1 MSQPIT
7 NLGKDDLICIRETIA
22 GTETDVL
29 LRILCT
35 PETNP
40 YGNYYFVVREYA
52 TGTGAG
58 ESNFRYN
65 NSNTEVNYEN
75 SLLDQFMT
83 GEYSGR
89 LSAETLA
96 CIATSSVICYNLAET
111 ASYTLARKIFALSN
125 KELHGDYSN
134 DESVDLGYFTNS
146 TSRITKNKA
155 GNAVGVWARSP
166 SSAST
171 VCYVSTNGGLNAYSP
186 TIYNSARPAF
196 NLLSSCLVATV
207 ANDDGSYN
215 LITSADIPARKA
227 GFTSSLGDT
236 ETRPEQIKV
245 ECDTVCEGTL
255 SVAVCNNYNDETPTW
270 ESTTLGTTHDFA
282 NQTKTADKWGVGVKI
297 EAESE
302 SNIILYEPVALVLCE
317 EAKEETA

>member
-52 TGTGAG
+52 TGTGTG
-58 ESNFRYN
+58 ESNFRYS

-83 GEYSGR
+83 EEYSGR

-134 DESVDLGYFTNS
+134 DESVDLGYFTNN

-155 GNAVGVWARSP
+155 GNAVRVWTRSP

-171 VCYVSTNGGLNAYSP
+171 VCCVNTLGGLGAYSP
-186 TIYNSARPAF
+186 TDGYSARPAF

-207 ANDDGSYN
+207 ANGDGSYN

-227 GFTSSLGDT
+227 GFTASLGDT

>member
-134 DESVDLGYFTNS
+134 DESVDLGYFTNN

-155 GNAVGVWARSP
+155 GNAVSVWTRSP

-171 VCYVSTNGGLNAYSP
+171 VCYVAMNGGLFTNSL
-186 TIYNSARPAF
+186 TINYSARPAF
-196 NLLSSCLVATV
+196 NLLSSSLVATV
-207 ANDDGSYN
+207 ANGDGSYN

-227 GFTSSLGDT
+227 GFTASLGDT

-255 SVAVCNNYNDETPTW
+255 SVAVCNNYNDNTPTW
-270 ESTTLGTTHDFA
+270 EATALGATHDFA

>member
-7 NLGKDDLICIRETIA
+7 NLGKDDLICMQETVN
-22 GTETDVL
+22 GTTSDVL
-29 LRILCT
+29 FRILCT

-40 YGNYYFVVREYA
+40 YGSYYFVVREYA
-52 TGTGAG
+52 TGTGSG
-58 ESNFRYN
+58 ESNFKYS
-65 NSNTEVNYEN
+65 NSSTEVNYEN

-83 GEYSGR
+83 GEYTGR

-96 CIATSSVICYNLAET
+96 CIATSSVICYNIAES

-134 DESVDLGYFTNS
+134 DESVDLGYFTNNN
-146 TSRITKNKA
+146 SRITKNIA
-155 GNAVGVWARSP
+155 GNAVNVWSRSP
-166 SSAST
+166 CSAST
-171 VCYVSTNGGLNAYSP
+171 VCYVYTNGVLITYSP
-186 TIYNSARPAF
+186 SSSFSARPAF
-196 NLLSSCLVATV
+196 NLLSSSLVATV
-207 ANDDGSYN
+207 ANGDGSYN
-215 LITSADIPARKA
+215 LITSTDIPARKA
-227 GFTSSLGDT
+227 GFTASLGDT
-236 ETRPEQIKV
+236 ETRPEQVKV

-270 ESTTLGTTHDFA
+270 ESTTLGATHDFA

-317 EAKEETA
+317 EAKEETT

>member
-83 GEYSGR
+83 GEYTGR

-134 DESVDLGYFTNS
+134 DESVDLGYFTNNN
-146 TSRITKNKA
+146 SRITKNKA
-155 GNAVGVWARSP
+155 GNAVNVWTRSP

-171 VCYVSTNGGLNAYSP
+171 VCCVSSGGYLNTNGPASGY
-186 TIYNSARPAF
+186 SARPAF
-196 NLLSSCLVATV
+196 NLLSSSLVATV
-207 ANDDGSYN
+207 ANGDGSYN
-215 LITSADIPARKA
+215 LITSTDIPARKA
-227 GFTSSLGDT
+227 GFTASLGDT
-236 ETRPEQIKV
+236 ETRPEQVKV

-270 ESTTLGTTHDFA
+270 ESTTLGATHDFA

-317 EAKEETA
+317 EAKEETT

>member
-7 NLGKDDLICIRETIA
+7 NLGKDDLICMQETVN
-22 GTETDVL
+22 GTTSDVL
-29 LRILCT
+29 FRILCT

-134 DESVDLGYFTNS
+134 DESVDLGYFTNN

-155 GNAVGVWARSP
+155 GNAVYVWARSP

-171 VCYVSTNGGLNAYSP
+171 VCYVFANGNLNTISP
-186 TIYNSARPAF
+186 TNNISARPAF
-196 NLLSSCLVATV
+196 NLLSSSLVATV
-207 ANDDGSYN
+207 ANGDGSYN

-227 GFTSSLGDT
+227 GFTASLGDT

-270 ESTTLGTTHDFA
+270 ESTSLGATHDFA

>member
-7 NLGKDDLICIRETIA
+7 NLGKDDLICMQETVN
-22 GTETDVL
+22 GTTSDVL
-29 LRILCT
+29 FRILCT
-35 PETNP
+35 PDTNP
-40 YGNYYFVVREYA
+40 YGDCYFVVREYA
-52 TGTGAG
+52 TGTGTG
-58 ESNFRYN
+58 ESNFRYS

-83 GEYSGR
+83 EEYSGR

-96 CIATSSVICYNLAET
+96 CIATSSVICYNLAKT

-125 KELHGDYSN
+125 KELHGDYAD
-134 DESVDLGYFTNS
+134 DESVDLGYFTDNN
-146 TSRITKNKA
+146 SRITKNKA
-155 GNAVGVWARSP
+155 GNAVSVWTRSP
-166 SSAST
+166 GSAST
-171 VCYVSTNGGLNAYSP
+171 VCCVHASGGLNAFRPASYG
-186 TIYNSARPAF
+186 SARPAF

-207 ANDDGSYN
+207 ANGDGSYN

-227 GFTSSLGDT
+227 GFTASLGDT

-245 ECDTVCEGTL
+245 ECDTVCGGTL

-270 ESTTLGTTHDFA
+270 ESTTLGATHDFA

>member
-7 NLGKDDLICIRETIA
+7 NLGKDDLICMQETVN
-22 GTETDVL
+22 GTTSDVL
-29 LRILCT
+29 FRILCT

-40 YGNYYFVVREYA
+40 YGDCYFVVREYA
-52 TGTGAG
+52 TGTGTG
-58 ESNFRYN
+58 ESNFRYS

-83 GEYSGR
+83 EKYSGR

-134 DESVDLGYFTNS
+134 DESVDLGYFTDDN
-146 TSRITKNKA
+146 SRITKNKA
-155 GNAVGVWARSP
+155 GNAVHVWTRSP

-171 VCYVSTNGGLNAYSP
+171 VCYVSTSGYLYANSP
-186 TIYNSARPAF
+186 ASYGSARPAF

-207 ANDDGSYN
+207 ANGDGSYN

-227 GFTSSLGDT
+227 GFTASLGDT

-255 SVAVCNNYNDETPTW
+255 SVAVCNNYNDKTPTW
-270 ESTTLGTTHDFA
+270 ESTSLGATHDFA

-302 SNIILYEPVALVLCE
+302 SNIILYEPVALVICE

>member
-134 DESVDLGYFTNS
+134 DESVDLGYFTNN

-155 GNAVGVWARSP
+155 GNAVSVWARSP
-166 SSAST
+166 SSASA
-171 VCYVSTNGGLNAYSP
+171 VCFVYTNGGLYTSGPAGN
-186 TIYNSARPAF
+186 NSARPAF

-207 ANDDGSYN
+207 ANGDGSYN

>member
-7 NLGKDDLICIRETIA
+7 NLGKDDLICMQETVN
-22 GTETDVL
+22 GTTSDVL
-29 LRILCT
+29 FRILCT
-35 PETNP
+35 PDTNP
-40 YGNYYFVVREYA
+40 YGDCYFVVREYA
-52 TGTGAG
+52 TRTGTG
-58 ESNFRYN
+58 ESNFRYS

-83 GEYSGR
+83 EEYSGR

-134 DESVDLGYFTNS
+134 DESVDLGYFTNN

-155 GNAVGVWARSP
+155 GNAVTVWTRSP

-171 VCYVSTNGGLNAYSP
+171 VCYMHANGNLITSSP
-186 TIYNSARPAF
+186 TFDGSARPAF

>member
-7 NLGKDDLICIRETIA
+7 NLGKDDLICMQETVN
-22 GTETDVL
+22 GTTSDVL
-29 LRILCT
+29 FRILCT
-35 PETNP
+35 PDTNP
-40 YGNYYFVVREYA
+40 YGDCYFVVREYA
-52 TGTGAG
+52 TGTGTG
-58 ESNFRYN
+58 ESNFRYS

-83 GEYSGR
+83 EEYSGR

-155 GNAVGVWARSP
+155 GNAVGVWTRSP

-171 VCYVSTNGGLNAYSP
+171 VCCVITNGNLYAGSP
-186 TIYNSARPAF
+186 TSNGSARPAF

-207 ANDDGSYN
+207 ANGDGSYN

>member
-7 NLGKDDLICIRETIA
+7 NLGKDYMICIRETIA

-52 TGTGAG
+52 TGTGTG

-83 GEYSGR
+83 GEYTGR

-134 DESVDLGYFTNS
+134 DESVDLGYFTNN

-155 GNAVGVWARSP
+155 GNAVGVWTRSP
-166 SSAST
+166 GSAST
-171 VCYVSTNGGLNAYSP
+171 VCCVHTYGGLYTLSP
-186 TIYNSARPAF
+186 TYGISARPAF

-207 ANDDGSYN
+207 ANGDGSYN

-227 GFTSSLGDT
+227 GFTASLGDT
-236 ETRPEQIKV
+236 ETCPEQIKV

-317 EAKEETA
+317 EAKEETT

>member
-7 NLGKDDLICIRETIA
+7 NLGKDDLICMQETVN
-22 GTETDVL
+22 GTTSDVL
-29 LRILCT
+29 FRILCT

-40 YGNYYFVVREYA
+40 YGNHYFVVRECA

-65 NSNTEVNYEN
+65 SSSTEVNYEN

-83 GEYSGR
+83 GEYTGR

-134 DESVDLGYFTNS
+134 DESVDLGYFTNN

-155 GNAVGVWARSP
+155 GNAVSVWTRSP

-171 VCYVSTNGGLNAYSP
+171 VCCVYTNGNLYTYSP
-186 TIYNSARPAF
+186 TNIYSARPAF

-207 ANDDGSYN
+207 ANGDGSYN

-227 GFTSSLGDT
+227 GFTASLGDT
-236 ETRPEQIKV
+236 ETCPEQIKV

-317 EAKEETA
+317 EAKEETT

>member
-134 DESVDLGYFTNS
+134 DESVDLGYFTNN

-155 GNAVGVWARSP
+155 GNAVYVWTRSP
-166 SSAST
+166 CSAST
-171 VCYVSTNGGLNAYSP
+171 VCCVFTNGNLYTYSP
-186 TIYNSARPAF
+186 TGYISARPAF

-207 ANDDGSYN
+207 ANGDGSYN

-227 GFTSSLGDT
+227 GFTASLGDT
-236 ETRPEQIKV
+236 ETRPEQVKV

>member
-40 YGNYYFVVREYA
+40 YGNYYFVVREYV
-52 TGTGAG
+52 TGTGAD

-134 DESVDLGYFTNS
+134 DESVDLGYFTDDN
-146 TSRITKNKA
+146 SRITKNKA
-155 GNAVGVWARSP
+155 GNAVHVWTRSP

-171 VCYVSTNGGLNAYSP
+171 VCYVSTSGYLFANGPANGYA
-186 TIYNSARPAF
+186 ARPAF

-207 ANDDGSYN
+207 ANGDGSYN

-227 GFTSSLGDT
+227 GFTASLGDT

-255 SVAVCNNYNDETPTW
+255 SVAVCNNYNDKTPTW
-270 ESTTLGTTHDFA
+270 ESTSLGATHDFA

-317 EAKEETA
+317 EAKEETT

>member
-58 ESNFRYN
+58 ESNFRYS

-83 GEYSGR
+83 EEYSGR

-134 DESVDLGYFTNS
+134 DESVDLGYFTNN

-155 GNAVGVWARSP
+155 GNAVYVWTRSP
-166 SSAST
+166 GSAST
-171 VCYVSTNGGLNAYSP
+171 VCYVNANGYLYANSP
-186 TIYNSARPAF
+186 TNNYSARPAF

-207 ANDDGSYN
+207 ANGDGSYN

-227 GFTSSLGDT
+227 GFTASLGDT

-245 ECDTVCEGTL
+245 ECDTVCGGTL

-270 ESTTLGTTHDFA
+270 ESTTLGATHDFA

>member
-134 DESVDLGYFTNS
+134 DESVDLGYFTNN

-155 GNAVGVWARSP
+155 GNAVSVWTRSP

-171 VCYVSTNGGLNAYSP
+171 VCYVYTNGYLFTNGP
-186 TIYNSARPAF
+186 TNNFSARPAF

-207 ANDDGSYN
+207 ANGDGSYN

-227 GFTSSLGDT
+227 GFTASLGDT
-236 ETRPEQIKV
+236 ETRPEQVKV

-297 EAESE
+297 EAESK

>member
-134 DESVDLGYFTNS
+134 DESVDLGYFTNN

-155 GNAVGVWARSP
+155 GNAVYVWTRSP

-171 VCYVSTNGGLNAYSP
+171 VCYVHTNGSLNTYSSAGSL
-186 TIYNSARPAF
+186 SARPAF

-207 ANDDGSYN
+207 ANGDGSYN

-227 GFTSSLGDT
+227 GFTASLGDT

-245 ECDTVCEGTL
+245 ECDTVCGGTL

-270 ESTTLGTTHDFA
+270 ESTTLGATHDFA

>member
-7 NLGKDDLICIRETIA
+7 NLGKDDLICMQETVN
-22 GTETDVL
+22 GTTSDVL

-35 PETNP
+35 PDTNP
-40 YGNYYFVVREYA
+40 YGDCYFVVREYA
-52 TGTGAG
+52 TRTGTG
-58 ESNFRYN
+58 ESNFRYS

-83 GEYSGR
+83 EEYSGR

-134 DESVDLGYFTNS
+134 DESVDLGYFTNN

-155 GNAVGVWARSP
+155 GNAVTVWTRSP

-171 VCYVSTNGGLNAYSP
+171 VCYMHANGNLITSSP
-186 TIYNSARPAF
+186 TFDGSARPAF

>member
-7 NLGKDDLICIRETIA
+7 NLGVDDLICIRETIA

-65 NSNTEVNYEN
+65 NTNTEVNYED

-83 GEYSGR
+83 GEYTQR
-89 LSAETLA
+89 LSAQTLA
-96 CIATSSVICYNLAET
+96 CIATSSITCYNIAES

-125 KELHGDYSN
+125 KELHGNYSN
-134 DESVDLGYFTNS
+134 DESVDLGYFTDNN
-146 TSRITKNKA
+146 SRITKNKA
-155 GNAVGVWARSP
+155 GNAVNIWARSP
-166 SSAST
+166 YSAST
-171 VCYVSTNGGLNAYSP
+171 VCCVDGYGNLYAGSP
-186 TIYNSARPAF
+186 TYGDSARPAF
-196 NLLSSCLVATV
+196 NLLSSSLVASV
-207 ANDDGSYN
+207 ANGDGSYN
-215 LITSADIPARKA
+215 LVPDATVPNQVA
-227 GFTSSLGDT
+227 GFTALLGETD
-236 ETRPEQIKV
+236 TRPKQVKV
-245 ECDTVCEGTL
+245 DCDATYSGTL
-255 SVAVCNNYNDETPTW
+255 NVAVCNNYKDGNPTW
-270 ESTTLGTTHDFA
+270 ESASLGTVHAFS
-282 NQTKTADKWGVGVKI
+282 NQTKTADKWAVGVKI

-302 SNIILYEPVALVLCE
+302 TNIILHEPVALVLCE
-317 EAKEETA
+317 KAQEATT

>member
-65 NSNTEVNYEN
+65 NSSTEVNYEN

-83 GEYSGR
+83 GEYAGR

-134 DESVDLGYFTNS
+134 DESVDLGYFTNNN
-146 TSRITKNKA
+146 SRITKNKA
-155 GNAVGVWARSP
+155 GNAVGVWTRSP
-166 SSAST
+166 SSASA
-171 VCYVSTNGGLNAYSP
+171 VCCVHTNGNLITFSP
-186 TIYNSARPAF
+186 TGCISARPAF
-196 NLLSSCLVATV
+196 NLLSSSLVATI
-207 ANDDGSYN
+207 ANGDGSYN

-227 GFTSSLGDT
+227 GFTASLGDT
-236 ETRPEQIKV
+236 ETRPEQVKV

-270 ESTTLGTTHDFA
+270 ESTTLGATHDFV

>member
-52 TGTGAG
+52 TGTGTG

-83 GEYSGR
+83 GEYTGR

-134 DESVDLGYFTNS
+134 DESVDLGYFTNN

-155 GNAVGVWARSP
+155 GNAVSVWTRSP

-171 VCYVSTNGGLNAYSP
+171 VCCVYANGGLGANSP
-186 TIYNSARPAF
+186 ANYISARPAF

-207 ANDDGSYN
+207 ANGDGSYN

-227 GFTSSLGDT
+227 GFTASLGDT
-236 ETRPEQIKV
+236 ETCPEQIKV

-317 EAKEETA
+317 EAKEETT

>member
-89 LSAETLA
+89 LSADTLA

-134 DESVDLGYFTNS
+134 DESVDLGYFTNN

-155 GNAVGVWARSP
+155 GNAVFVWARSP
-166 SSAST
+166 SSASA
-171 VCYVSTNGGLNAYSP
+171 VCYVHTGGNLGAYGPANGY
-186 TIYNSARPAF
+186 SARPAF

-207 ANDDGSYN
+207 ANGDGSYN

-227 GFTSSLGDT
+227 GFTASLGDT
-236 ETRPEQIKV
+236 ETRPEQVKV

-270 ESTTLGTTHDFA
+270 ESTTLGATHDFA

>member
-134 DESVDLGYFTNS
+134 DESVDLGYFTNN

-155 GNAVGVWARSP
+155 GNAVHVWTRSP
-166 SSAST
+166 GSASA
-171 VCYVSTNGGLNAYSP
+171 VCCVHTYGSLFTGGPASSY
-186 TIYNSARPAF
+186 SARPAF

-207 ANDDGSYN
+207 ANGDGSYN

-227 GFTSSLGDT
+227 GFTASLGDT
-236 ETRPEQIKV
+236 ETRPEQVKV

>member
-134 DESVDLGYFTNS
+134 DESVDLGYFTNN

-155 GNAVGVWARSP
+155 GNAVGVWTRSP
-166 SSAST
+166 SSASL
-171 VCYVSTNGGLNAYSP
+171 VCHVNTSGNLFANSP
-186 TIYNSARPAF
+186 TNSSSARPAF

-207 ANDDGSYN
+207 ANGDGSYN

-227 GFTSSLGDT
+227 GFTASLGDT
-236 ETRPEQIKV
+236 ETRPEQVKV

>member
-134 DESVDLGYFTNS
+134 DESVDLGYFTNN

-155 GNAVGVWARSP
+155 GNAVNVWTRSP
-166 SSAST
+166 GSAST
-171 VCYVSTNGGLNAYSP
+171 VCYVYTNGNLNTYSP
-186 TIYNSARPAF
+186 AYNFSARPAF

-207 ANDDGSYN
+207 ANGDGSYN

>member
-7 NLGKDDLICIRETIA
+7 NLGVDDLICIRETIA

-65 NSNTEVNYEN
+65 NTNTEVNYED

-83 GEYSGR
+83 GEYTQR
-89 LSAETLA
+89 LSAQTLA
-96 CIATSSVICYNLAET
+96 CIATSSITCYNLAES

-125 KELHGDYSN
+125 KELHGNYSN
-134 DESVDLGYFTNS
+134 DESVDLGYFTDNN
-146 TSRITKNKA
+146 SRITKNKA
-155 GNAVGVWARSP
+155 GNAVNVWSRSP
-166 SSAST
+166 NSAST
-171 VCYVSTNGGLNAYSP
+171 VCYVIVSGNLFTDGPTYNG
-186 TIYNSARPAF
+186 SARPAF
-196 NLLSSCLVATV
+196 NLLSSSLVASV
-207 ANDDGSYN
+207 ANGDGSYN
-215 LITSADIPARKA
+215 LVPDATVPNQVA
-227 GFTSSLGDT
+227 GFTALLGET
-236 ETRPEQIKV
+236 ETRPKQVKV
-245 ECDTVCEGTL
+245 DCDATYSGTL
-255 SVAVCNNYNDETPTW
+255 TVAVCNNYKDDNPTW
-270 ESTTLGTTHDFA
+270 ESASLGVVHAFS
-282 NQTKTADKWGVGVKI
+282 NQTKTADKWAVGVKI

-302 SNIILYEPVALVLCE
+302 INIILHEPVALVLCE
-317 EAKEETA
+317 KAQEATT

>member
-155 GNAVGVWARSP
+155 GNAVSVWTRSP
-166 SSAST
+166 GSAST
-171 VCYVSTNGGLNAYSP
+171 VCCVSTLGGLRTDSP
-186 TIYNSARPAF
+186 ASNYSARPAF

>member
-134 DESVDLGYFTNS
+134 DESVDLGYFTNN

-155 GNAVGVWARSP
+155 GNAVSVWTRSP

-171 VCYVSTNGGLNAYSP
+171 VCYVAMNGGLFTNSL
-186 TIYNSARPAF
+186 TINYSARPAF
-196 NLLSSCLVATV
+196 NLLSSSLVATV
-207 ANDDGSYN
+207 ANGDGSYN

-227 GFTSSLGDT
+227 GFTASLGDT

-270 ESTTLGTTHDFA
+270 ESTSLGATHDFA

>member
-52 TGTGAG
+52 TGTGTG

-83 GEYSGR
+83 GEYTGR

-134 DESVDLGYFTNS
+134 DESVDLGYFTNN

-155 GNAVGVWARSP
+155 GNAVSVWTRSP

-171 VCYVSTNGGLNAYSP
+171 VCCVYVSGGLNTYSP
-186 TIYNSARPAF
+186 AIHGSARPAF

-207 ANDDGSYN
+207 ANGDGSYN

-227 GFTSSLGDT
+227 GFTASLGDT
-236 ETRPEQIKV
+236 ETCPEQIKV

-317 EAKEETA
+317 EAKEETT

>member
-7 NLGKDDLICIRETIA
+7 NLGKDDLICMQETVN
-22 GTETDVL
+22 GTTSDVL
-29 LRILCT
+29 FRILCT

-40 YGNYYFVVREYA
+40 YGDCYFVVREYA

-83 GEYSGR
+83 GEYAER

-134 DESVDLGYFTNS
+134 DESVDLGYFTNN

-155 GNAVGVWARSP
+155 GNAVSVWTRSP

-171 VCYVSTNGGLNAYSP
+171 VCYVITHGNLFASSPAGNG
-186 TIYNSARPAF
+186 SARPAF
-196 NLLSSCLVATV
+196 NLLSSSLVATV
-207 ANDDGSYN
+207 ANGDGSYN
-215 LITSADIPARKA
+215 LITSTDIPARKA
-227 GFTSSLGDT
+227 GFTASLGDT
-236 ETRPEQIKV
+236 ETRPEQVKV
-245 ECDTVCEGTL
+245 ECDAVCDGTL

-270 ESTTLGTTHDFA
+270 ESTTLGATHDFA

>member
-83 GEYSGR
+83 GEYAGR

-96 CIATSSVICYNLAET
+96 CIATSSVICYNIAES

-134 DESVDLGYFTNS
+134 DESVDLGYFTNNN
-146 TSRITKNKA
+146 SRITKNKA
-155 GNAVGVWARSP
+155 GNAVYGWTRSP
-166 SSAST
+166 GSAST
-171 VCYVSTNGGLNAYSP
+171 VCYVSTNGNLNANSP
-186 TIYNSARPAF
+186 TNSISARPAF

-207 ANDDGSYN
+207 ANGDGSYN

-227 GFTSSLGDT
+227 GFTASLGDT
-236 ETRPEQIKV
+236 ETRPEQVKV

-255 SVAVCNNYNDETPTW
+255 SVTVCNNYNDETPTW
-270 ESTTLGTTHDFA
+270 ESTTLGATHDFA

-302 SNIILYEPVALVLCE
+302 NNIILYEPVALVLCE

>member
-7 NLGKDDLICIRETIA
+7 NLGKDDLTCMQETVN
-22 GTETDVL
+22 GTTSDVL
-29 LRILCT
+29 FRILCT
-35 PETNP
+35 PDTNP
-40 YGNYYFVVREYA
+40 YGDCYFVVREYA
-52 TGTGAG
+52 TGTGTG
-58 ESNFRYN
+58 ESNFRYS

-83 GEYSGR
+83 EEYSGR

-134 DESVDLGYFTNS
+134 DESVDLGYFTNN

-155 GNAVGVWARSP
+155 GNAVRVWTRSP
-166 SSAST
+166 GSASA
-171 VCYVSTNGGLNAYSP
+171 VCCVNTIGGLNTNSP
-186 TIYNSARPAF
+186 TGDYSARPAF

-207 ANDDGSYN
+207 ANGDGSYN
-215 LITSADIPARKA
+215 LITSTDIPARKA
-227 GFTSSLGDT
+227 GFTASLGDT
-236 ETRPEQIKV
+236 ETRPEQVKV
-245 ECDTVCEGTL
+245 ECDTVCGGTL

-317 EAKEETA
+317 EAKEETT

>member
-58 ESNFRYN
+58 ESNFRYS

-83 GEYSGR
+83 EEYSGR

-134 DESVDLGYFTNS
+134 DESVDLGYFTNN

-155 GNAVGVWARSP
+155 GNAVSVWTRSP

-171 VCYVSTNGGLNAYSP
+171 VCCVNTYGSLNTYSP
-186 TIYNSARPAF
+186 ANNNSARPAF

-207 ANDDGSYN
+207 ANGDGSYN

-227 GFTSSLGDT
+227 GFTASLGDT

-245 ECDTVCEGTL
+245 ECDTVCGGTL

-270 ESTTLGTTHDFA
+270 ESTTLGATHDFA

>member
-7 NLGKDDLICIRETIA
+7 NLGKDDLICIQETVN
-22 GTETDVL
+22 GTTSDVL
-29 LRILCT
+29 FRILCT

-40 YGNYYFVVREYA
+40 YGDCYFVVREYA
-52 TGTGAG
+52 SGTGAG

-65 NSNTEVNYEN
+65 NSSTEVNYEN

-83 GEYSGR
+83 GEYAGR

-125 KELHGDYSN
+125 KELHGDYAN
-134 DESVDLGYFTNS
+134 DESVDLGYFTNNN
-146 TSRITKNKA
+146 SRITKNKA
-155 GNAVGVWARSP
+155 GNAVSVWSRSP
-166 SSAST
+166 GSAST
-171 VCYVSTNGGLNAYSP
+171 VCYVVTNGSLNTSSP
-186 TIYNSARPAF
+186 ANSSSARPAF
-196 NLLSSCLVATV
+196 NLLSSSLVATV
-207 ANDDGSYN
+207 ANGDGSYN

-227 GFTSSLGDT
+227 GFTASLGDT

-270 ESTTLGTTHDFA
+270 ESTSLGATHDFA
-282 NQTKTADKWGVGVKI
+282 NQTKTAEKWGVGVKI

>member
-65 NSNTEVNYEN
+65 NSSTEVNYEN

-83 GEYSGR
+83 GEYAGR

-125 KELHGDYSN
+125 KELHGDYAN
-134 DESVDLGYFTNS
+134 DESVDLGYFTDNN
-146 TSRITKNKA
+146 SRITKNKA
-155 GNAVGVWARSP
+155 GNAVDVWTRSP

-171 VCYVSTNGGLNAYSP
+171 VCYVYTYGSLITISP
-186 TIYNSARPAF
+186 AVNYSARPAF
-196 NLLSSCLVATV
+196 NLLSSSLVATV
-207 ANDDGSYN
+207 ANGDGSYN

-227 GFTSSLGDT
+227 GFTASLGDT
-236 ETRPEQIKV
+236 ETRPEQVKV

-270 ESTTLGTTHDFA
+270 ESTTLGATHDFA

>member
-134 DESVDLGYFTNS
+134 DESVDLGYFTNN

-155 GNAVGVWARSP
+155 GNAVSVWTRSP

-171 VCYVSTNGGLNAYSP
+171 VCYVAMNGGLFTNSL
-186 TIYNSARPAF
+186 TINYSARPAF
-196 NLLSSCLVATV
+196 NLLSSSLVATV
-207 ANDDGSYN
+207 ANGDGSYN
-215 LITSADIPARKA
+215 LITSA
-227 GFTSSLGDT
+227 GCSDT
-236 ETRPEQIKV
+236 NPGINPN
-245 ECDTVCEGTL
+245 G
-255 SVAVCNNYNDETPTW
+255 
-270 ESTTLGTTHDFA
+270 
-282 NQTKTADKWGVGVKI
+282 
-297 EAESE
+297 
-302 SNIILYEPVALVLCE
+302 
-317 EAKEETA
+317 

>member
-7 NLGKDDLICIRETIA
+7 NLGKDDLICIQETVN
-22 GTETDVL
+22 GTTSDVL
-29 LRILCT
+29 FRILCT

-58 ESNFRYN
+58 ESNFKYN

-83 GEYSGR
+83 GEYAGR

-125 KELHGDYSN
+125 KELHGGYSN
-134 DESVDLGYFTNS
+134 DESVDLGYFTDN

-155 GNAVGVWARSP
+155 GNAVYVWARSP
-166 SSAST
+166 SAAST
-171 VCYVSTNGGLNAYSP
+171 VCCVYTYGGLSTGSP
-186 TIYNSARPAF
+186 ASDCSARPAF

-227 GFTSSLGDT
+227 GFTASLGDT
-236 ETRPEQIKV
+236 ETRPEQVKV

-270 ESTTLGTTHDFA
+270 ESTTLGATHDFA
-282 NQTKTADKWGVGVKI
+282 NQTKTADKWDVGVKM

-317 EAKEETA
+317 EAKEETT